1 MMMMS
6 LDGAK
11 VRFYH
16 VTLISNSYTM
26 GCPPVCGDNNNMFGS
41 YASSRPL
48 YSSLHNKLSFLD
60 NVKKRTAR
68 ALKKQCCESE
78 LTSYCN
84 RTM

>member
-26 GCPPVCGDNNNMFGS
+26 GCPPVCGDDNNMFDWAHTLVQGHFILR
-41 YASSRPL
+41 YTI
-48 YSSLHNKLSFLD
+48 N
-60 NVKKRTAR
+60 
-68 ALKKQCCESE
+68 
-78 LTSYCN
+78 
-84 RTM
+84 